1 MTGLNPHCETSNN
14 YSEEKE
20 ILEPAIKQL
29 IKKNIKISGPFP
41 ADTLFIKKNL
51 KKFDVVIGMY
61 HDQVLTPIKT
71 IYEFKAINITL
82 GLPFLRITPDHGPNN
97 DMLGKN
103 LSNPELLKNELVI
116 FGNLPYNISSQ
127 ILVKLII
134 NKEKFHIKKMIFM
147 FQKELADRIIS
158 DENSKNYGRLSV
170 LAKWKFN
177 INKVIDISPNSF
189 LPKPKVKS
197 TLLLFS
203 PKDKI
208 LKLKKP
214 ENLEYVTRVFFNQR
228 RKKIK
233 KPLNVLFQNKTEII
247 NKLNLDLNLRPQNL
261 SFKTFFDITK
271 EYEKLVR

>member
-1 MTGLNPHCETSNN
+1 MKHLILLKVIVQIKSKKSLGQNFLIDKNILNIISNSVEVKKDN
-14 YSEEKE
+14 E
-20 ILEPAIKQL
+20 ILEIGPGTGNLTEFL
-29 IKKNIKISGPFP
+29 IKKNPKKIFLIEK
-41 ADTLFIKKNL
+41 DKDLVKIL
-51 KKFDVVIGMY
+51 KDKFNKGVEIFNED
-61 HDQVLTPIKT
+61 
-71 IYEFKAINITL
+71 
-82 GLPFLRITPDHGPNN
+82 FLNF
-97 DMLGKN
+97 
-103 LSNPELLKNELVI
+103 SNSKLLKNELII

-208 LKLKKP
+208 LKLEKP

-247 NKLNLDLNLRPQNL
+247 NRLNLDLNLRPQNL